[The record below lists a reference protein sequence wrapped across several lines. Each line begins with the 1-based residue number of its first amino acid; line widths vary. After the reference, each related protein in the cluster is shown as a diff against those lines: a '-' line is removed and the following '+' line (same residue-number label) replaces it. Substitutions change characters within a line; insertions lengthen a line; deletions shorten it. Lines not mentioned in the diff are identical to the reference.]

1 MFCGRFSSSGPRR
14 VQNVPEPVVLPV
26 PEHLLAVYAVATE
39 LPPEHIGELG
49 SLDAHVTVESFP
61 AERAPLPPVGLL
73 RAMGTSSELVNKIAT
88 ADTVTMVQAT
98 SDASWPPVHE
108 LVARS
113 LAIRFALE
121 HDGVVIDLRSPVA
134 LATPEPADLEEAID
148 SFRLVD
154 WVRVP
159 SSPDPDHPGAVWATT
174 KGLTRFGLPELQVFG
189 VPGQL
194 TGGWVAV
201 LSGIAHV
208 LLREQWQA
216 VEASP
221 KIAFREVP
229 REHRLTLRDV
239 ALAYSDQARDS
250 RDPGLDVGAMFSVEL
265 DPAVDAQAD
274 TFLTVVPPEEY
285 VGEPADW
292 PALVVSTVFSAARR
306 PGHP

>member
-1 MFCGRFSSSGPRR
+1 M
-14 VQNVPEPVVLPV
+14 PEPVVLPV

-39 LPPEHIGELG
+39 LPPGEDSELG
-49 SLDAHVTVESFP
+49 SLDAHVSVESYP
-61 AERAPLPPVGLL
+61 AESAPLPPVGLL
-73 RAMGTSSELVNKIAT
+73 RAMGTTSEVADKIARAAT
-88 ADTVTMVQAT
+88 ITMVQAT

-108 LVARS
+108 LVARN
-113 LAIRFALE
+113 LARRIALD
-121 HDGVVIDLRSPVA
+121 HDGVVIDLRSPAA
-134 LATPEPADLEEAID
+134 LESSEPANLEEAID

-159 SSPDPDHPGAVWATT
+159 SSPDPDRPGAVWATT

-189 VPGQL
+189 VPEQL
-194 TGGWVAV
+194 TGGCVAV

-216 VEASP
+216 VDASP
-221 KIAFREVP
+221 LIAFREVP

-250 RDPGLDVGAMFSVEL
+250 SDPGLDVGAMFSVDL
-265 DPAVDAQAD
+265 DPAVDAQVD
-274 TFLTVVPPEEY
+274 TFLTVVPPEDY
-285 VGEPADW
+285 AGELADW
-292 PALVVSTVFSAARR
+292 PAHVVSTVFSAARR

>member
-1 MFCGRFSSSGPRR
+1 ML
-14 VQNVPEPVVLPV
+14 EPVVLPV

-39 LPPEHIGELG
+39 LPPDSGGSELG

-61 AERAPLPPVGLL
+61 ADRAPLPPVGLL
-73 RAMGTSSELVNKIAT
+73 RAMGTTSEVADKIAG
-88 ADTVTMVQAT
+88 AANITMVQAT

-108 LVARS
+108 LVARN
-113 LAIRFALE
+113 LAMRIALD
-121 HDGVVIDLRSPVA
+121 HDGVVIDLRSPAA
-134 LATPEPADLEEAID
+134 LATSEPHALETAID
-148 SFRLVD
+148 TFRLVD

-159 SSPDPDHPGAVWATT
+159 SSPDPDRPGVVWTTT
-174 KGLTRFGLPELQVFG
+174 KGLTRFGPPELQVFG
-189 VPGQL
+189 VPEQL

-221 KIAFREVP
+221 TIAFREIP

-250 RDPGLDVGAMFSVEL
+250 SDPGLDVGVTFSVEL

-274 TFLTVVPPEEY
+274 TFLTVVPPEAY
-285 VGEPADW
+285 SGELAAW
-292 PALVVSTVFSAARR
+292 PAHVVSTVFSAARR